1 MTDPGSVLLEAGDLE
16 GEKMTLLYTHC
27 SNGGFILDIICIK
40 RFQIMRSV
48 RVDAPDESL
57 PIVVDRSLASLER
70 DCGQ

>member
-16 GEKMTLLYTHC
+16 GEKMTLSYTHC

-57 PIVVDRSLASLER
+57 PYR
-70 DCGQ
+70 GG